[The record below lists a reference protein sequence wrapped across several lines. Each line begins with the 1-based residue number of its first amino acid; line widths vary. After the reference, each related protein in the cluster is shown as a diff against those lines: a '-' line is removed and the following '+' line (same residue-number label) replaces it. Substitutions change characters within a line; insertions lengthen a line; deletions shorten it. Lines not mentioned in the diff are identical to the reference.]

1 VLAANLGVPR
11 LSFFSMCAFCLL
23 CQHNVERFDAYQGV
37 ADDNEPVVVPGLE
50 KRFLVTRAQAPGFFR
65 GSSIPWWEEF
75 GDYVE
80 RARAEADGVIMNT
93 FEEMEPE
100 YVAGYAAARGMK
112 VWTIGPVSLYHQ
124 RAATLA
130 ARGNTTDID
139 ADECLRWLDG
149 KEPDSVVYVSFGS
162 IAQAN
167 PKQAVEL
174 GLGLEASGHPFIWVI
189 RNADKY
195 DGAVRAFL
203 DELEARVT
211 GRGLLIRGWAPQV
224 LILSHA
230 AVGAFVTHCGW
241 NSTME
246 AITAG
251 LPVVT
256 WPHFTDQFLNQKMAV
271 EVLGIGVSVGITEP
285 LLY

>member
-1 VLAANLGVPR
+1 MRSLPTSTGYTEVRIYVP
-11 LSFFSMCAFCLL
+11 
-23 CQHNVERFDAYQGV
+23 N
-37 ADDNEPVVVPGLE
+37 
-50 KRFLVTRAQAPGFFR
+50 K
-65 GSSIPWWEEF
+65 
-75 GDYVE
+75 
-80 RARAEADGVIMNT
+80 
-93 FEEMEPE
+93 
-100 YVAGYAAARGMK
+100 
-112 VWTIGPVSLYHQ
+112 
-124 RAATLA
+124 
-130 ARGNTTDID
+130 GNTTDID

-162 IAQAN
+162 IAQADA
-167 PKQAVEL
+167 KQAVEL

-189 RNADKY
+189 RNAGEY

-203 DELEARVT
+203 DELEARVA

-230 AVGAFVTHCGW
+230 AVGGFVTHCGW

-285 LLY
+285 LLYQKVEKEIVVGRNVVEEAVRSVMGGGEEAKGRRRRARALAVKARAAVKEGGSSHRNLLDLVGRFEGVMAETTKGA